1 MKYFQ
6 TYWYSQAS
14 IVSFWLLISNI
25 NKRRERPAVKLV
37 TTAKEPAIVTS
48 MGCDFVVVVVIL
60 EHNFIIDKIAA
71 NSRNK

>member
-6 TYWYSQAS
+6 AYWYSQAS

-48 MGCDFVVVVVIL
+48 MGCDFVVVIL
-60 EHNFIIDKIAA
+60 EHNFIIDIIAA